1 MKDVH
6 PNWDKEKDRQVAH
19 QIGES
24 FSSNWQVC
32 TRVSHS
38 SLLKSKRTKERR
50 FSSFNQRMSSSVLG
64 YVTRLNKPE
73 QTYSRSMASND
84 ANQANHS
91 IQPLEK
97 FNFSSIYNLARW
109 CLVDYLVIN
118 YDVWE
123 HFKLVSQTNRMDC
136 LLASSEEWWVLL
148 ITNSLPSFRA
158 TESNRIILMSSAR
171 CDAIYCFLILSK
183 TCLPLV
189 DSQLQ
194 SGISQASLSHLID

>member
-1 MKDVH
+1 
-6 PNWDKEKDRQVAH
+6 
-19 QIGES
+19 
-24 FSSNWQVC
+24 
-32 TRVSHS
+32 
-38 SLLKSKRTKERR
+38 
-50 FSSFNQRMSSSVLG
+50 
-64 YVTRLNKPE
+64 
-73 QTYSRSMASND
+73 MASND

-148 ITNSLPSFRA
+148 ITNSLPSFLP
-158 TESNRIILMSSAR
+158 SHRIE
-171 CDAIYCFLILSK
+171 
-183 TCLPLV
+183 
-189 DSQLQ
+189 
-194 SGISQASLSHLID
+194 